1 MDISL
6 IFDNFGLAALFVLL
20 LAVAALGAY
29 KMVKEWFP
37 W

>member
-1 MDISL
+1 MQLESV
-6 IFDNFGLAALFVLL
+6 FQNFGLAALFVLL

-29 KMVKEWFP
+29 KMIREWFP